1 MSWRRYQVVL
11 FERENPDDKYIYGV
25 IRWEADSAMGI
36 WLGEYQSREEALIFI
51 RREME
56 LDNHE

>member
-1 MSWRRYQVVL
+1 VSWRRYQVVL

-25 IRWEADSAMGI
+25 IRWEADSASGI